1 MPAPSPT
8 SLIDRV
14 DDTDEPIGVVPRRD
28 VFREHAGFRVAH
40 VFVFSQAGDL
50 LIQRVSHER
59 ERSPLLLGSSVA
71 AYLFAGESYAEAAR
85 RRLREELGL
94 TTPLQKLGSTT
105 MDDGG
110 ARKFIDLFRTTSDEA
125 SIADEHHIESLLYLS
140 VPEIQ
145 EMLRSEP
152 EQFTETFPHVFRL
165 YRAIVSTE

>member
-1 MPAPSPT
+1 
-8 SLIDRV
+8 
-14 DDTDEPIGVVPRRD
+14 
-28 VFREHAGFRVAH
+28 
-40 VFVFSQAGDL
+40 
-50 LIQRVSHER
+50 
-59 ERSPLLLGSSVA
+59 LLGSSVA
-71 AYLFAGESYAEAAR
+71 AYLFAGEPYAEAAR

-140 VPEIQ
+140 VQEIQ